1 MFNKIQ
7 FYALH
12 LSPLSFWSRFFFFFF
27 KLKTPLLTTSRC
39 IFIKNQLE
47 NFPVGPV
54 VKTPPFQYKDAGG
67 SDLIPG

>member
-1 MFNKIQ
+1 MFL
-7 FYALH
+7 A
-12 LSPLSFWSRFFFFFF
+12 RFVKKFIF
-27 KLKTPLLTTSRC
+27 PLLTTSCC